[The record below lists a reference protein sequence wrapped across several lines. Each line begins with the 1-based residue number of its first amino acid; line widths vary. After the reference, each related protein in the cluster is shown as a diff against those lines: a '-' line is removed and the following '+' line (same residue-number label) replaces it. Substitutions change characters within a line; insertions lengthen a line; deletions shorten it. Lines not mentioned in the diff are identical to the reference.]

1 MNNNQHYSIGLS
13 GKEYLTI
20 NNGVYTH
27 SEIMEDGCTRIIECN
42 SVDKGMKVM
51 RSNKD
56 LSEWTEMDLKELKRS
71 DIIDISENGERWE
84 GDSFNGLPVGY
95 GCIYSTENHLVY
107 NGFMI
112 GSTKIGFGTIFYED
126 VGIVEYSGS
135 FYQNKRFG
143 YGKLYDKKNN
153 LSYQGEWVN
162 DKPFELENIRM
173 DNELKEENIHFGIRE
188 LIIEDD
194 CESDIQCFKVKNL
207 NHLDKLIIG
216 NKCAFSDV
224 CEFVIENCDK
234 LTEVNIGFGCFTCK
248 CNGNFVIENCKKLN
262 QLTVKRMSF
271 NNFKG
276 ELLLNSII
284 L

>member
-1 MNNNQHYSIGLS
+1 
-13 GKEYLTI
+13 
-20 NNGVYTH
+20 
-27 SEIMEDGCTRIIECN
+27 MEDGCTRIIECN

-84 GDSFNGLPVGY
+84 GDSFNGFPFGY
-95 GCIYSTENHLVY
+95 GCIYNKENHLVY

-112 GSTKIGFGTIFYED
+112 GSTKIGFGTVFYED

-135 FYQNKRFG
+135 FYQNKKYG

-153 LSYQGEWVN
+153 LNYQGEWVN

-173 DNELKEENIHFGIRE
+173 DKELKEENIHFGIRE

-194 CESDIQCFKVKNL
+194 CESDIHYSRVKNL
-207 NHLDKLIIG
+207 NHLERLVIG
-216 NKCAFSDV
+216 NRCAFSDV
-224 CEFVIENCDK
+224 CEFVIENCDM
-234 LTEVNIGFGCFTCK
+234 LNEVNIGFRCFTCK
-248 CNGNFVIENCKKLN
+248 CNGDFVIENCKKLN
-262 QLTVKRMSF
+262 LLIVKKMSF
-271 NNFKG
+271 NYFKG
-276 ELLLNSII
+276 KLLLNSMI
-284 L
+284 LRMYY